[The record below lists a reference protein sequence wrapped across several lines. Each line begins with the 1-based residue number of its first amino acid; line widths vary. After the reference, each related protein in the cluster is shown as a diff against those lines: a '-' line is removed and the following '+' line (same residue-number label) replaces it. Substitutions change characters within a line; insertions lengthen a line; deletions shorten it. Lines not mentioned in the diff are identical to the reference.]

1 LKGKKGKK
9 GKKEEEE
16 SKGAPALLFCIK
28 SKKGVL
34 HPIYFSIEKS

>member
-1 LKGKKGKK
+1 MKKK
-9 GKKEEEE
+9 EEE

>member
-1 LKGKKGKK
+1 MKGKKGKK